1 MDKEGFFYLGK
12 EFSPED
18 DKLLDQGYLYD
29 ASDLTTH
36 GVVFGM
42 TGSGKTGLCIGLL
55 EEAIKEDI
63 PVIIVDPKGDV
74 ANLALVFP
82 DQSPDEF
89 KKWVSPAQAQREGKD
104 LDSYAAEVAEK
115 WKKGL
120 NSWGI
125 NREHIESLRQKMDLR
140 IFTPGSSAGMP
151 VSIVQG
157 FKAPGAELA
166 RDEEGMLE
174 KIRNTVS
181 ALLSLLGI
189 SADPLTSQPHILIS
203 NIIDH
208 YWRLGRDLSLE
219 ELILNIQKPPFQR
232 LGVFE
237 VNQLMDEKERVELAF
252 KINNIVAAPSFRFW
266 KTGVPL
272 SAGRFFE
279 KKAGKVPVN
288 IFYIAHLSD
297 NERMFFLSLLLND
310 IVDWIRKQPGATDL
324 KYLFYMDEIY
334 GYLPPYPQNPPSK
347 NPLMILMKQARAFGL
362 GVVLVTQNPKDI
374 DYKALTN
381 TGTWFIGK
389 LQAEMD
395 RERVMEGLRGILDAS
410 GDSLDTTE
418 INNLLASL
426 KKRVFLVKNVHESG
440 VKLFNTR
447 WAISYLAG
455 PLTREQIKDL
465 MLTEKAV
472 PQQVAVQQRDVPPT
486 VPPPDVGA
494 AQAPSYMPSFA
505 PPHPPYSPPPP
516 VPSAAPPPIPTAGPP
531 PVTPSMPTRSDLL
544 PFAPQA
550 DTPIEYLYESS
561 ADSRGKCY
569 SPYLYLQGEVIFD
582 DNQLGVYVRK
592 KYFTSVPMEANI
604 DWRESQ
610 LEEKEIEYS
619 SEPDPGVLGYET
631 LKTKLNY
638 SALRR
643 MQSLFKNYLFSQQ
656 VLSLLINRNLKLVS
670 EVDETEEA
678 FRTRC
683 REVVEK
689 MIDKE
694 IEKLKDTYE
703 RKIERLEDRI
713 EREKIKV
720 QRLKKEARSKRTE
733 EFLSIGESVLGI
745 VLGGKSVRGLATAAR
760 RRRSSSSAS
769 ARAKLGKT
777 KLSQLEEDILQLQEE
792 LEDKI
797 ADIEDKNYETAD
809 KVEPFDVRLE
819 KEDIIIA
826 RQSILWKLK

>member
-1 MDKEGFFYLGK
+1 MAKDGFFYLGK
-12 EFSPED
+12 EFSLED

-55 EEAIKEDI
+55 EEAINEDI

-82 DQSPDEF
+82 EQSPDDF

-104 LDSYAAEVAEK
+104 LDTYAAEVAAK

-125 NREHIESLRQKMDLR
+125 NREDILPLQQKMDLR
-140 IFTPGSSAGMP
+140 IFTPGSSAGLP

-166 RDEEGMLE
+166 WDEEGMLE

-266 KTGVPL
+266 KTGMPL

-279 KKAGKVPVN
+279 KKEGKVPVN
-288 IFYIAHLSD
+288 IFYIAHLND

-389 LQAEMD
+389 LQAETD

-410 GDSLDTTE
+410 GDSLDATE
-418 INNLLASL
+418 INNLLSSL

-472 PQQVAVQQRDVPPT
+472 PQQVPVPQQGFAPPP
-486 VPPPDVGA
+486 VPPP
-494 AQAPSYMPSFA
+494 PSPSG
-505 PPHPPYSPPPP
+505 PPP
-516 VPSAAPPPIPTAGPP
+516 VPSAGPPPVPTAGPP

-544 PFAPQA
+544 PFAPQP

-561 ADSRGKCY
+561 ADSRGKSY

-610 LEEKEIEYS
+610 LVETEVEYS
-619 SEPDPGVLGYET
+619 SEPDTGVMGYET

-638 SALRR
+638 SGLRR
-643 MQSLFKNYLFSQQ
+643 MQSSFKNYLYTQQ

-670 EVDETEEA
+670 EVDETEES

-689 MIDKE
+689 TIDKE

-720 QRLKKEARSKRTE
+720 KRLKKEARSKRTE

-777 KLSQLEEDILQLQEE
+777 KLSQLEEDILELQEE

-797 ADIEDKNYETAD
+797 ADIEDKYYEKAD